1 MNKEQQSSDQTKTT
15 ILVPEYTPFETK
27 LTEFK
32 DKYESIVVDVST
44 TKGMEAAKASRKEL
58 RDSYLNLKDLKAKI
72 KAPVLERGR
81 LIDSEYNRI
90 DAELK
95 KLFAKFDQPIKDEE
109 AKKKAAKEKKE
120 REKREALLALQNE
133 ISSIQNKPSSLIGF
147 SSEAIELE
155 LEQLRTLEIDS
166 EKFGDLAVDAIT
178 AKKTAIGQLET
189 MVQQAKHAEAME
201 AENKRI
207 REEQERR
214 QRIDGLL
221 SRLRNAPSSAFGKSS
236 ADIEATIKGVNNF
249 DMDQFGESRPEA
261 EAIRTGVI
269 SQLETLLAQT
279 KEQEAKQAEFD
290 KQQEEFNQRQREEA
304 AKREA
309 EEKTKREQEEKQRLE
324 NLAQAKKES
333 DEARKNEVKRDIIQH
348 LIEGG
353 IAEAAATNLADALM
367 SGKVPHVTVN
377 L

>member
-1 MNKEQQSSDQTKTT
+1 MNEEIKSSDQTKSTV
-15 ILVPEYTPFETK
+15 LVPEYTPFETQ

-32 DKYESIVVDVST
+32 EKYDSIIVDVST

-58 RDSYLNLKDLKAKI
+58 RDAYLNLKDLKTKI

-81 LIDSEYNRI
+81 LIDSEYSHI
-90 DAELK
+90 DAEIK
-95 KLFAKFDQPIKDEE
+95 ELFAKFDKPIKEKE
-109 AKKKAAKEKKE
+109 AEKKAAKEKKE
-120 REKREALLALQNE
+120 REQREALLALQNE
-133 ISSIQNKPSSLIGF
+133 ISSIQNKPSALIGF
-147 SSEAIELE
+147 SSEAIESE
-155 LEQLRTLEIDS
+155 LQQLRTLDIDS
-166 EKFGDLAVDAIT
+166 EKFGYLAVDAIT
-178 AKKTAIGQLET
+178 AKQTAIGQLET

-207 REEQERR
+207 RQEQERR
-214 QRIDGLL
+214 QKIDGLL
-221 SRLRNAPSSAFGKSS
+221 SRLRNAPSAAFGKTSS
-236 ADIEATIKGVNNF
+236 EIEATIQGVNNF

-309 EEKTKREQEEKQRLE
+309 EEAAKREQEEKERRE
-324 NLAQAKKES
+324 NLAKAKKES

-348 LIEGG
+348 LMSGG
-353 IAEAAATNLADALM
+353 IVESAATNLADALM

>member
-133 ISSIQNKPSSLIGF
+133 IANIQSVSSSLIGS
-147 SSEAIELE
+147 SSEAIEQSLAE
-155 LEQLRTLEIDS
+155 LRALDIDS
-166 EKFGDLAVDAIT
+166 DKFGDLAVDAIK
-178 AKKTAIGQLET
+178 AKQTSISQLET
-189 MVQQAKHAEAME
+189 MIQQAKHAKAME

-207 REEQERR
+207 RAEQERR

-221 SRLRNAPSSAFGKSS
+221 SRLRNAPSSAFGKTSDKI
-236 ADIEATIKGVNNF
+236 AETIEGVKNF
-249 DMDQFGESRPEA
+249 DMDQFGESRAEA
-261 EAIRTGVI
+261 ETIRTSVI

-290 KQQEEFNQRQREEA
+290 KQQQEFNKRQREEA

-309 EEKTKREQEEKQRLE
+309 DEKAKREQEEKERRE
-324 NLAQAKKES
+324 SLAEAQKES
-333 DEARKNEVKRDIIQH
+333 VEARKNEVKRDIIQS
-348 LIEGG
+348 LVERGLTEKAG
-353 IAEAAATNLADALM
+353 EAMFEMLLN
-367 SGKVPHVTVN
+367 GEIPHVTVN